1 MKPNPKWII
10 VVLVLTMLL
19 AVCGAMAEE
28 TADTVIGVWDIE
40 PYDLMVMLGTPK
52 ENMEAQKDIIAE
64 MRTTMEFTEDGR
76 LIMAATHQDETMT
89 REFGYSVQ
97 GNWMYINGEPA
108 PFTIADNVLT
118 LYYDYDDPEVAY
130 VCMNRQGTKTAA
142 NGIIGF
148 WDMDVEGSLKASGWS
163 DSRIANAFSND
174 NYADK
179 APFCTLEFRPDGMVH
194 RMGNLYSANDESTA
208 EYILEGDQLSFDNS
222 PFFTID
228 PDGDQI
234 ILAFDNQVMIFNR
247 RIAPKAAE
255 TSKSAVF
262 GKWKQVSENEYMGDS
277 EFYYEFSEGNKLKAT
292 EVRSGEIVRS
302 YEMTD
307 GYVMNSETTGVVKDE
322 YDEHPFKIDGDV
334 MTIDVEGN
342 GTSFLTLKKEK

>member
-1 MKPNPKWII
+1 MKLGKKR
-10 VVLVLTMLL
+10 VAVFLMLAMLL
-19 AVCGAMAEE
+19 AVCGATAEE
-28 TADTVIGVWDIE
+28 TADTVVGVWEIE
-40 PYDLMVMLGTPK
+40 PYDFMKMLGVPK
-52 ENMEAQKDIIAE
+52 ENLEMEESKNIMAK
-64 MRTTMEFTEDGR
+64 MCSTVEFTEDGR
-76 LIMAATHQDETMT
+76 LIMTAVLQDETMVSET
-89 REFGYSVQ
+89 REFGYAVQ
-97 GNWMYINGEPA
+97 GNWMYINGKPV
-108 PFTIADNVLT
+108 PFSIADNVLS
-118 LYYDYDDPEVAY
+118 LYNDYDDLEVAY

-228 PDGDQI
+228 PDGNQI

-247 RIAPKAAE
+247 RIP
-255 TSKSAVF
+255 
-262 GKWKQVSENEYMGDS
+262 
-277 EFYYEFSEGNKLKAT
+277 
-292 EVRSGEIVRS
+292 
-302 YEMTD
+302 
-307 GYVMNSETTGVVKDE
+307 
-322 YDEHPFKIDGDV
+322 
-334 MTIDVEGN
+334 
-342 GTSFLTLKKEK
+342 